1 MASKERI
8 VIDDKFRPPVAS
20 IGGLSP
26 VRSPSKGQ
34 RRIAQLGAERSERGR
49 SEEGR
54 LVEDSRWDQR
64 HHVSPSLFNKQYHSF
79 YKVRMREK

>member
-34 RRIAQLGAERSERGR
+34 RRIAQLGAERRERGG

-54 LVEDSRWDQR
+54 LAEDSRWDQSGNR
-64 HHVSPSLFNKQYHSF
+64 DPSF
-79 YKVRMREK
+79 YSKGSVIF